1 MILKL
6 FEIYLKEKV
15 IPMVEIENY
24 GQYENLTDLQ
34 LSKLV
39 PIVKF
44 DSFLELTELK
54 LSGY

>member
-24 GQYENLTDLQ
+24 RQYENLTDLQ

-39 PIVKF
+39 PKVKF

-54 LSGY
+54 LSG